1 MVFSFQEAGIR
12 INSWKTALFIAPL
25 LVGCICWILLFG
37 WESLVAR
44 RWEEK
49 LMTMF
54 PIRVIRQRVYIG
66 YVISTLLA
74 GFPYF
79 MVIYT
84 LPQRLQVVN
93 GKTPLMAGVSILP
106 MLASVA
112 VGSAIGGAVNGT
124 KNRTF
129 HTLLAGS
136 ILLVIGTATLSTL
149 MNSIKVQGGSYGF
162 QVFVGLGFGLT
173 VSTVSLGATLECEVR
188 DMSEFLPCTGS

>member
-1 MVFSFQEAGIR
+1 
-12 INSWKTALFIAPL
+12 
-25 LVGCICWILLFG
+25 
-37 WESLVAR
+37 
-44 RWEEK
+44 
-49 LMTMF
+49 
-54 PIRVIRQRVYIG
+54 
-66 YVISTLLA
+66 
-74 GFPYF
+74 

-112 VGSAIGGAVNGT
+112 IGSAIGGAANRT

-136 ILLVIGTATLSTL
+136 ILLVLGTATLSTL
-149 MNSIKVQGGSYGF
+149 TNSVKVQGGVYGF
-162 QVFVGLGFGLT
+162 QVFVGLGFGFT

-188 DMSEFLPCTGS
+188 DMSELLPCTG

>member
-1 MVFSFQEAGIR
+1 MENGPFYRPAAGGLHLLGLTL
-12 INSWKTALFIAPL
+12 WLGAPSC
-25 LVGCICWILLFG
+25 LV
-37 WESLVAR
+37 V
-44 RWEEK
+44 
-49 LMTMF
+49 
-54 PIRVIRQRVYIG
+54 RVIRQRIYIG

-93 GKTPLMAGVSILP
+93 GKSPLMAGVSILP

-112 VGSAIGGAVNGT
+112 IGSAIGGAVNGT

-136 ILLVIGTATLSTL
+136 ILLVLGTATLSTL
-149 MNSIKVQGGSYGF
+149 TNSVKVQGGVYGF
-162 QVFVGLGFGLT
+162 QVFVGLGFGFT
-173 VSTVSLGATLECEVR
+173 VFHCESR
-188 DMSEFLPCTGS
+188 CNFGM